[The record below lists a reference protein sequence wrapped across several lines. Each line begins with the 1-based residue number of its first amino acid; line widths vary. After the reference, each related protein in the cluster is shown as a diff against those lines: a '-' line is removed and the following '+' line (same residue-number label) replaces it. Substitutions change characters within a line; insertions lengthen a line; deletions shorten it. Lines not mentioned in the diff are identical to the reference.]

1 MNQILALVIVILVI
15 VGLISVIVSAYNK
28 LVMLKFNVGKAFA
41 NIDVL
46 LKQRADEIPNL
57 IKVVKEYSG
66 YEAGLLE
73 KLTEVRTRFLNTT
86 DANKKVELSN
96 EMDRAMRSVF
106 AVSENYPDLKA
117 AQSFTQLQ
125 TRVSELENAIADRRE
140 FFNES
145 VTMYNIGITEFP
157 PVILAK
163 LLGYKEKSLLEVS
176 EQEKQ
181 YNGVQF

>member
-1 MNQILALVIVILVI
+1 MNPILSLVIIILVI
-15 VGLISVIVSAYNK
+15 VGVISVIISSYNK

-46 LKQRADEIPNL
+46 LKQRADEVPNL
-57 IKVVKEYSG
+57 IKVVKEYSS
-66 YEAGLLE
+66 YETGVLE
-73 KLTEVRTRFLNTT
+73 KLTELRTRFLNTT
-86 DANKKVELSN
+86 DPNKKVELSN
-96 EMDRAMRSVF
+96 EMDKAMRSVF

-125 TRVSELENAIADRRE
+125 TRVSELENAISDRRE

-163 LLGYKEKSLLEVS
+163 LLGYKEKTLLEIS
-176 EQEKQ
+176 EQEKE
-181 YNGVQF
+181 YHGVQF

>member
-1 MNQILALVIVILVI
+1 MNPLLSLVILILVI
-15 VGLISVIVSAYNK
+15 VGVISVIVSAYNK
-28 LVMLKFNVGKAFA
+28 LVMLKFNVSKAFA

-57 IKVVKEYSG
+57 IKVVKKYSS
-66 YEAGLLE
+66 YESGLLE
-73 KLTEVRTRFLNTT
+73 KLTEVRTRFLNTKDT
-86 DANKKVELSN
+86 NEKVALSN
-96 EMDRAMRSVF
+96 EMDKAVKSIF

-125 TRVSELENAIADRRE
+125 TRVSDLENAISDRRE

-163 LLGYKEKSLLEVS
+163 LFGYKEKQLLEIS

>member
-1 MNQILALVIVILVI
+1 MNQIIALVIIILVA
-15 VGLISVIVSAYNK
+15 VGVISVIISAYNK

-57 IKVVKEYSG
+57 IKVVKEYSS
-66 YEAGLLE
+66 YESGLLE
-73 KLTEVRTRFLNTT
+73 KLTDMRTRFLNTS
-86 DANKKVELSN
+86 DPDKKVALSN
-96 EMDRAMRSVF
+96 EMDKAMRSVF
-106 AVSENYPDLKA
+106 AVSESYPDLKA

-125 TRVSELENAIADRRE
+125 ARVSQLEDAISDRRE

-145 VTMYNIGITEFP
+145 ITMYNIGIAEFP

-163 LLGYKEKSLLEVS
+163 LMGYKEKGLLEIS